1 MKKNI
6 FLALLIAGTATMTSC
21 GLDDAMDLLKHPVY
35 VQGEVDPQF
44 GVPLAKGEV
53 TIDEMLGM
61 FSSSY
66 DGMLNMDS
74 NTITIMFDAG
84 VKDSIIARSLIGGG
98 EETAPAA
105 RPHKRGGVATK
116 DVLLSQ
122 DTVISY
128 GVDITIFDEVGD
140 IDLSD
145 SNIQINHIWLTFD
158 ASVVGDCPSTL
169 RPKIS
174 QYVSA
179 QFDSLVITYIDH
191 DGIQHTFDGTPT
203 LNLDFENVLAEQ
215 NLHIPNIDV
224 APIINSMPRHIDA
237 SFRFRFN
244 VDESVFGDLSDVA
257 HFNELLDSI
266 GLTKLVYTADVHV
279 EMPFDISIKKLPYD
293 FELDL
298 GEEGLSSL
306 NLQSTLDSI
315 AEGLDVNLDEAK
327 LTLNFDNGIPFDM
340 RLMAI
345 FIDEYGLPMGV
356 EFFKDTILAA
366 DVALAS
372 DGSGAYVSAAPKHS
386 KVQIA
391 LDAERLEQLSKARKI
406 NFHLELASSA
416 RNANGDLVPVRIQR
430 DDKLRIKMYA
440 VVHPSVTANI
450 PVTHSPIIK

>member
-84 VKDSIIARSLIGGG
+84 VEDSIIASSLIGGG
-98 EETAPAA
+98 EKKAPAK
-105 RPHKRGGVATK
+105 RPHKRGGVPTK

-128 GVDITIFDEVGD
+128 GVDITLFDQVGD
-140 IDLSD
+140 MDLSD

-158 ASVVGDCPSTL
+158 ASVWGDCPPSL

-179 QFDSLVITYIDH
+179 NFDSLVIKYIDH
-191 DGIQHTFDGTPT
+191 DGIEHDFDGTPVI
-203 LNLDFENVLAEQ
+203 NLDFENVLAEQ
-215 NLHIPNIDV
+215 NLHIADIDV
-224 APIINSMPRHIDA
+224 AGIINSMPRHIEA

-266 GLTKLVYTADVHV
+266 GLTKLTYTANVHV

-315 AEGLDVNLDEAK
+315 AEGLDVDLKDAK
-327 LTLNFDNGIPFDM
+327 LTMNFDNGIPFDM

-345 FIDEYGLPMGV
+345 FLDQNGLPMGA
-356 EFFKDTILAA
+356 ELFKDTILAA
-366 DVALAS
+366 EVALAS
-372 DGSGAYVSAAPKHS
+372 DGSGAYVSAAPRHS
-386 KVQIA
+386 QVQMS
-391 LDAERLEQLSKARKI
+391 LDKNRLEQLNNARKI
-406 NFHLELASSA
+406 KFHLELASSA
-416 RNANGDLVPVRIQR
+416 RDNSGKLVPVRIQR
-430 DDKLRIKMYA
+430 SDKLKIKMYA

-450 PVTHSPIIK
+450 PITHSPIIK